1 MKRLFFILF
10 FITTLSN
17 AQFFRR
23 NMFAKNPIINLE
35 NFDKHRIHYGFY
47 LGLNTYDFKIDK
59 KFDDQDIYVERNA
72 GYEIGLIANLRLSN
86 YFDLR
91 FEPGLFSNQRDLRFP
106 HFDRERDQLREVKS
120 TYIRFP
126 LLLKFSAKRLGNV
139 KPFILGG
146 FSYDL
151 NISSNGDSPDDNSLG
166 RFRIKRNT
174 LSYELGLGIDLY
186 NEYFK
191 FTPSIRGIF
200 GIQNEIVPDNDPN
213 SLWTGN
219 IDNLATRGIF
229 LNFSFH

>member
-10 FITTLSN
+10 FISSLSN

-59 KFDDQDIYVERNA
+59 KFDYKDIYVERNA

-106 HFDRERDQLREVKS
+106 NFDRERDQLREVKS

-139 KPFILGG
+139 KPFLLGG

-151 NISSNGDSPDDNSLG
+151 NISSNGDSPDDNSQG

-174 LSYELGLGIDLY
+174 FSYELGLGIDLY

-191 FTPSIRGIF
+191 FSPSIRGVF
-200 GIQNEIVPDNDPN
+200 GIQNEIVPDNNPN